1 VPDGAG
7 LSRSRGLENREPLTA
22 DPRQPLRTGRLLPV
36 ALTPEL
42 ARTTLDHSP
51 KLGLLLGAR
60 VPETWLGADFAR
72 MLPRIAQ
79 GVEEASPG
87 AKPTRLL
94 VHAAD
99 KTLIGE
105 TEFHGPPDGSGKVEV
120 GYSIVPTYRARGLA
134 TEATR
139 ALIEASLQ
147 RPDIQPH
154 HRRVPRRQRRLAPG
168 AREAR
173 DAADRPR
180 GRDAALRTAG
190 GLGTGQLPLACFG
203 QTVPKYRPETMPP
216 YGAQGPPSEPSCR
229 RRITR
234 GGGTR

>member
-1 VPDGAG
+1 
-7 LSRSRGLENREPLTA
+7 
-22 DPRQPLRTGRLLPV
+22 LPV

-42 ARTTLDHSP
+42 ARTALDHSP

-60 VPETWLGADFAR
+60 VPVAWPGADFAR

-147 RPDIQPH
+147 RPDI
-154 HRRVPRRQRRLAPG
+154 
-168 AREAR
+168 
-173 DAADRPR
+173 
-180 GRDAALRTAG
+180 
-190 GLGTGQLPLACFG
+190 
-203 QTVPKYRPETMPP
+203 
-216 YGAQGPPSEPSCR
+216 
-229 RRITR
+229 RRITAECVADNAASLR
-234 GGGTR
+234 VLEKLGMRRIGRAGETLHFELLEG